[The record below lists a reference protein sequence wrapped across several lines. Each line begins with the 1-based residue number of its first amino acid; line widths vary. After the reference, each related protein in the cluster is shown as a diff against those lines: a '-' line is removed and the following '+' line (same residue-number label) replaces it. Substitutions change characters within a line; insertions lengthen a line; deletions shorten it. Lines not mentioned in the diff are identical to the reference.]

1 MIKEINLKYSQLL
14 FFSIFASLLTYGYG
28 LNNFTVSI
36 DSEYHQYLPTSYFE
50 LGRWGSTVVRY
61 YIFNGIVP
69 YFTLFIS
76 LVVMSFTAV
85 GLTRLFR
92 FDGLAAYLFCGLFL
106 TFPQMAYQFIFYM
119 QADAVSFGFLLSLVT
134 IMLFEKLRVS
144 KNIAVK
150 AGLFILSALIIM
162 FIIAVYQALVFLPA
176 VIYLAY
182 VFRNTYLDDYNFKK
196 EFQKLMLFGGL
207 MVLGGIFYAI
217 SVKILCPQMS
227 NSGYLSSYAAPNKNN
242 RFVDFY
248 NLWVDNMRG
257 DMYYGDRLFFVAALA
272 ALALLVI
279 VFLKERKLFAVRALL
294 MLLLLI
300 VPFIISLF
308 ITNGGHPPRLYVGS
322 GIVFGFIITQFISV
336 LNPSKIRYTQV
347 ATAICWIIGLTN
359 IYFITL
365 LYLSHNRIHNHE
377 LEMAK
382 RIDNRI
388 RTVVPDF
395 ESARDYVYFYGAM
408 PDLEIDRF
416 RLPKSEVFGGAF
428 FQWDGGANT
437 RIIPFFKY
445 NDVAN
450 YKMVDNRDSWL
461 KIRDSITDM
470 PVWPRQGSVKRVG
483 ETVIVK
489 LNSVKGAPLWVE
501 QQ

>member
-1 MIKEINLKYSQLL
+1 MIKEINLKYSHLL
-14 FFSIFASLLTYGYG
+14 FFSLFTSLLTYGYA
-28 LNNFTVSI
+28 LNNFAVSI
-36 DSEYHQYLPTSYFE
+36 DSELEYTSQSYLA
-50 LGRWGSTVVRY
+50 LGRWGSTLVRY
-61 YIFNGIVP
+61 HIFNAIIP
-69 YFTLFIS
+69 YFTLFVS
-76 LVVMSFTAV
+76 LVFMSFTAV
-85 GLTRLFR
+85 GLNRLLR

-106 TFPQMAYQFIFYM
+106 TFPQMAYQFIYYM
-119 QADAVSFGFLLSLVT
+119 QADAVSFGFLLSVVT
-134 IMLFEKLRVS
+134 IMLFERLRVT
-144 KNIAVK
+144 KNIAIK
-150 AGLFILSALIIM
+150 AGLFILAALIVM
-162 FIIAVYQALVFLPA
+162 FIISIYQALVFVPA
-176 VIYLAY
+176 VMYLVL
-182 VFRNTYLDDYNFKK
+182 VFRNTYLKDYTLKK
-196 EFQKLMLFGGL
+196 EFQRLMLFGGL
-207 MVLGGIFYAI
+207 MVLGGIFYVI
-217 SVKILCPQMS
+217 SVKIFCPQMS
-227 NSGYLSSYAAPNKNN
+227 SSGYLAGYAAPNENN

-248 NLWVDNMRG
+248 NILVDNMRG

-272 ALALLVI
+272 SLALLLTI
-279 VFLKERKLFAVRALL
+279 FLKDRKLFAVRALL

-300 VPFIISLF
+300 VPFFISFF
-308 ITNGGHPPRLYVGS
+308 ITSGGHPPRLYVGS

-395 ESARDYVYFYGAM
+395 ESTRDYVYFYGAM
-408 PDLEIDRF
+408 PDFEIDKF
-416 RLPKSEVFGGAF
+416 RLPKSEVFAGSF
-428 FQWDGGANT
+428 FQWDGGTNT

-445 NDVAN
+445 SDVAN
-450 YKMVDNRDSWL
+450 YKMIDNKESWL
-461 KIRDSITDM
+461 EIKDSITDM